1 MKISDILKVEK
12 IIVDFKGTS
21 KIEILNEM
29 IDSFKEDPRIKD
41 IENVRTVVLEREK
54 IMSTGVGNGFAIPHG
69 KTNMVSEMVAGFG
82 LLKTPI
88 EFEALDNQPVN
99 LIFLLIGQ
107 ADSVGQHLKMLS
119 RVSRIMNQENIR
131 TELANANSAEEIL
144 QIFEEEDAKYLE
156 LS

>member
-21 KIEILNEM
+21 KLEILNEM
-29 IDSFKEDPRIKD
+29 IDSFKVDPRVKD

-82 LLKTPI
+82 LLQTPI

-131 TELANANSAEEIL
+131 IKLANSNSAEEIL
-144 QIFEEEDAKYLE
+144 QIFEEEDSKYLE

>member
-1 MKISDILKVEK
+1 MKITDILKPEK
-12 IIVDFKGTS
+12 IIIDFKGTE
-21 KIEILNEM
+21 KLEILNEM
-29 IDSFKEDPRIKD
+29 IDVFIGDLRVLD
-41 IENVRTVVLEREK
+41 LDTVRTVVLEREE

-82 LLKTPI
+82 LIKNPI
-88 EFEALDNQPVN
+88 EFDALDGKPVS

-119 RVSRIMNQENIR
+119 RISRIMNQENIR
-131 TELANANSAEEIL
+131 GKLVNAETSEEIL
-144 QIFEEEDAKYLE
+144 QIFDEEDSKYLE